1 MLLIYLSVFSMVH
14 DRKYCSP
21 LSFLMF
27 LEFSVCVLDNI
38 IAGKKRKKDTLLSSS
53 LLTEDENHMAT
64 EYETDLFV
72 DF

>member
-1 MLLIYLSVFSMVH
+1 
-14 DRKYCSP
+14 
-21 LSFLMF
+21 MF

-64 EYETDLFV
+64 EYETDLFI